1 MQSKYW
7 QQILSVE
14 SLGLEIP
21 MLSTLPPEF

>member
-7 QQILSVE
+7 QQALSVE

-21 MLSTLPPEF
+21 MLTILPPEF